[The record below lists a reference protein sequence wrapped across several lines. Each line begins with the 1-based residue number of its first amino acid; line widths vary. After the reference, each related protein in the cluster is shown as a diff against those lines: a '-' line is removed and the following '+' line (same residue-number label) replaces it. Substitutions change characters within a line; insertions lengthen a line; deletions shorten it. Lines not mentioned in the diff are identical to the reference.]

1 MNRSELKSQ
10 LRSYLLQVAVLSLLM
25 GLAIR
30 LWGGDSL
37 QEPSVVGCA
46 FAFLFYIADGWV
58 WYWVASCHKDYLPSF
73 FTGTSACRFLLMLV
87 IVALWYVLER
97 GPMLTFLMVFLAY
110 YLVMLAHH
118 SIFFSR
124 VSNRL

>member
-1 MNRSELKSQ
+1 
-10 LRSYLLQVAVLSLLM
+10 
-25 GLAIR
+25 
-30 LWGGDSL
+30 
-37 QEPSVVGCA
+37 
-46 FAFLFYIADGWV
+46 
-58 WYWVASCHKDYLPSF
+58 
-73 FTGTSACRFLLMLV
+73 MLV